1 MPNVEFYGE
10 TFYVTSEPNEFALME
25 LADTAEQVEDNSM
38 PALAALFRLLQESIA
53 ADPFDDESSAE
64 REWAR
69 FRKVAR
75 ANRADSTTLLPV
87 VFAVYTAATERPT
100 VQPSDS
106 SDGPAPTPLRSVS
119 PPADPAMDRLS
130 GRPDL
135 QSALLEARA
144 AKAAR
149 SA

>member
-1 MPNVEFYGE
+1 VAEVDFYGE
-10 TFYVTSEPNEFALME
+10 SFHVTDSPNEFALME
-25 LADTAEQVEDNSM
+25 FADTAEQVDEDSM

-53 ADPFDDESSAE
+53 ANPFDDTSSAE
-64 REWAR
+64 SEWDR

-75 ANRADSTTLLPV
+75 KNRASSDTLLPV

-100 VQPSDS
+100 VQPSVS

-119 PPADPAMDRLS
+119 PPADAAMERLS